1 VFNYIFLGKFS
12 NNIQK
17 KRADKDIN
25 FNLSFALS
33 NIYNLNEIQTFRC
46 LRICSQ
52 YRQQNIYNKEINNNS
67 NI

>member
-1 VFNYIFLGKFS
+1 M
-12 NNIQK
+12 Q
-17 KRADKDIN
+17 RADKDIN